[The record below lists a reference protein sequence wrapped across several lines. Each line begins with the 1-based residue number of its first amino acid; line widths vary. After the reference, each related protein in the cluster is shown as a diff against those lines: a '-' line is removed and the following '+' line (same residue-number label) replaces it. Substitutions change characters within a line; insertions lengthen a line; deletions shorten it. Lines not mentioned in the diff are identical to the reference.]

1 VNASTTSTRFAG
13 SQSEEIIMTMAW
25 GPAFDAE
32 INYRHQQ
39 ARNDFRRRT
48 ARRTAQP
55 APVRH
60 VPGRSTADLI
70 PSQPSRREPVTAAAA
85 RQRVSEQWVS
95 DAAGPERTR
104 ARAA

>member
-1 VNASTTSTRFAG
+1 
-13 SQSEEIIMTMAW
+13 MTMAW

-85 RQRVSEQWVS
+85 QRASEQWVSEQQVSEQWVS
-95 DAAGPERTR
+95 DGAGPERTR